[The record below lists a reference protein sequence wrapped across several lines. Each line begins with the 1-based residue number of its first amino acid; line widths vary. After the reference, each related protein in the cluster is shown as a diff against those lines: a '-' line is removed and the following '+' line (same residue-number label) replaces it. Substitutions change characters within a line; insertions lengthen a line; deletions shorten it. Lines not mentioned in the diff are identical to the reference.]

1 MADTLQGNLDL
12 CSIPMS
18 GVVYLCPDTYIV
30 YDSKLCFSFLSTEWS
45 LSSLILSMEA
55 AGCLERGLLIVLLN
69 ACIMSGTARANAVWV
84 SRYIFNATVLKKLL

>member
-12 CSIPMS
+12 CSIPRS

-45 LSSLILSMEA
+45 LSSLILSM
-55 AGCLERGLLIVLLN
+55 
-69 ACIMSGTARANAVWV
+69 
-84 SRYIFNATVLKKLL
+84 